1 MQKRVIRPSPIQIKI
16 NRREMEKELDL
27 AQKNYEEAIELAT
40 SNLAIIKIQEGLHRR
55 EREIKERYR
64 GNV

>member
-16 NRREMEKELDL
+16 NRREMEKEFDL

-40 SNLAIIKIQEGLHRR
+40 SNLAIIKIQKGLHRR

-64 GNV
+64 GKV